1 MILQQSKVPTTWQ
14 WEMLQ
19 NFIYREDLYIA
30 VNIFRKPISF
40 LTESVNKFDL
50 GNRSQMTIITKLRGH
65 QKEKNPYNPPWFY
78 SIS

>member
-1 MILQQSKVPTTWQ
+1 MWQ

-19 NFIYREDLYIA
+19 NFVYREDLYIA
-30 VNIFRKPISF
+30 VNIFRKPTAF

-50 GNRSQMTIITKLRGH
+50 GNRSQMTIITKPRGH
-65 QKEKNPYNPPWFY
+65 QKEKNPYNPPCFY

>member
-65 QKEKNPYNPPWFY
+65 QKEKKPLQSPM
-78 SIS
+78 IL